1 MQQEFEYGE
10 PVEVRN
16 EGGVWVVRKYI
27 GIKYFTRVNTWDDE
41 YQEWDEIRKLPEH
54 TATEGLIDIEQPET
68 ISPSASELENDHL
81 QEQVDTLDYLIR
93 KLTEAVDSISNRV
106 GIVMQYHE
114 GLRKTVNEEQKKTAF
129 LYQIIDALEKQN
141 K

>member
-54 TATEGLIDIEQPET
+54 TATEGLIDIEQP
-68 ISPSASELENDHL
+68 
-81 QEQVDTLDYLIR
+81 
-93 KLTEAVDSISNRV
+93 DSIEQRLDKFEAILNRA
-106 GIVMQYHE
+106 IA
-114 GLRKTVNEEQKKTAF
+114 RINE
-129 LYQIIDALEKQN
+129 QIESINNSLK
-141 K
+141 

>member
-1 MQQEFEYGE
+1 MKQEFKYGE

-54 TATEGLIDIEQPET
+54 TATEGLIDIKQPEQGT
-68 ISPSASELENDHL
+68 IEYLQGQIHSLTKRLYIIESKLEN
-81 QEQVDTLDYLIR
+81 
-93 KLTEAVDSISNRV
+93 
-106 GIVMQYHE
+106 
-114 GLRKTVNEEQKKTAF
+114 
-129 LYQIIDALEKQN
+129 QIK
-141 K
+141 